1 MIPRTRVFHYDTAPV
16 RVRVRGG
23 EPVWFTRDLAVALG
37 VRFLAG
43 PLLPASLNSLPGMVT
58 AAQVWTVVE
67 QAGCGAPD
75 GFRSWMTEVS
85 ARMLARPTLVPAQGA
100 RPSSTDASRRI
111 RTA

>member
-1 MIPRTRVFHYDTAPV
+1 MTGTRVFRYDHAPV

-23 EPVWFTRDLAVALG
+23 EPVWFARDLSAALG
-37 VRFLAG
+37 VRFPPG
-43 PLLPASLNSLPGMVT
+43 PLVPDSPNALLGIAT

-75 GFRSWMTEVS
+75 AFRDWMTEVS
-85 ARMLARPTLVPAQGA
+85 AQILARPAPQPARGA
-100 RPSSTDASRRI
+100 RPLPRPMPAR